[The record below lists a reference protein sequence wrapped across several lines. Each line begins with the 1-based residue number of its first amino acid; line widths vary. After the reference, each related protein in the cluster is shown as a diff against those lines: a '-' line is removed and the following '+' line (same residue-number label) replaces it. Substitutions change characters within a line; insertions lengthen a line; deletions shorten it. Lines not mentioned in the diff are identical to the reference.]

1 VTSHSSGAHV
11 QHRFTLRQ
19 ITAIAATTAISI
31 FTLTL
36 PVGAATQTVRS
47 GDVVVAYTYHG
58 TPPLS
63 SHSRLK
69 ISKGGEAIYDKAVTS
84 KWCASQCSPNIVA
97 RNRKVVHLVHL
108 SRSGPPSVVLDLYSG
123 GAHCCFVE
131 QVYSLAANT
140 EVVRKAEYNFGN
152 PGVRLV
158 KLNGS
163 GSYDFLSAN
172 NDFAYAFTD
181 FAASG
186 MPIEI
191 FSFSDGAFHNV
202 TLSFPSLIRDDAA
215 QWMKAFRSQASTHY
229 QDSVGLVAA
238 WAADEDMLG
247 HSAGV
252 ARFLA
257 AQANA
262 GHLNSALSPITASD
276 QKYVV
281 ALQKFLRKHGY
292 FKQAHTVK

>member
-1 VTSHSSGAHV
+1 V
-11 QHRFTLRQ
+11 QHLFTLRHMAA
-19 ITAIAATTAISI
+19 ITAAVAVSL
-31 FTLTL
+31 FTLTV
-36 PVGAATQTVRS
+36 PSGAATQAIKAGGVTVT
-47 GDVVVAYTYHG
+47 YTYHG

-69 ISKGGEAIYDKAVTS
+69 ISKDGEVVYDQSVTS
-84 KWCASQCSPNIVA
+84 KWCGSECSPSIIA
-97 RNRKVVHLVHL
+97 RDKSVVHIVHL
-108 SRSGPPSVVLDLYSG
+108 NRTGPPSVVLDLYSG

-131 QVYSLAANT
+131 QVYSLDANSD
-140 EVVRKAEYNFGN
+140 VVHKAEYNFGN

-158 KLNGS
+158 KLSANGRF
-163 GSYDFLSAN
+163 DFLSAN

-191 FSFSDGAFHNV
+191 FSFSHDTFHNV
-202 TLSFPSLIRDDAA
+202 TRSFPTLIRTDATR
-215 QWMKAFRSQASTHY
+215 WMNAFRSQAGTHY

-247 HSAGV
+247 RSTAV
-252 ARFLA
+252 SRFLT
-257 AQANA
+257 AQSNL
-262 GHLNSALSPITASD
+262 GHLNSALSPVTTSD
-276 QKYVV
+276 QKYVA

-292 FKQAHTVK
+292 LKPVSSSPSP